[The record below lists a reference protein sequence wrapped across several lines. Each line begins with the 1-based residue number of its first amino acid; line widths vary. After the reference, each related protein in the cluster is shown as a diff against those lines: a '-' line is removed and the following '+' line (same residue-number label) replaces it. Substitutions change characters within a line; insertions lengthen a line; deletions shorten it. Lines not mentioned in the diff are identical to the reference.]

1 MHIHSPAG
9 RFRAVSEF
17 INTTRPAREK
27 ENKMVYDRLVDILL
41 RVKPNIDKSQVNMDA
56 DLVMDLGIDS
66 LSMMLLA
73 ISVEDEFNIRFDDN
87 PNFKTVKE
95 ICDYVSEKAQA

>member
-1 MHIHSPAG
+1 
-9 RFRAVSEF
+9 
-17 INTTRPAREK
+17 
-27 ENKMVYDRLVDILL
+27 MVFDKLVEILL
-41 RVKPNIDKSQVNMDA
+41 RVKPNIDKNLVTMDA

-95 ICDYVSEKAQA
+95 ICDYVEARA